1 MKDKW
6 KIHNK
11 LLVTCAIFLSL
22 FGLLMQYSASSYYA
36 QNNFGDEFYYVK
48 KQAIALVFALVVMYG
63 LKFINTQWLKKWRY
77 VILGI
82 SLVLLALVFVPK
94 IGVENYGAKR
104 WINLGFTTMQPSD
117 VAKFA
122 LVIFIASCLDKKSM
136 LSFKNMLPVLLATA
150 AVCLL
155 IMLEPNMSVTMCV
168 GMTVVIMLLVGGCK
182 LKHFMIMAIPVIAGV
197 IVLILIE
204 PYRVKRLM
212 AFIDPWASPLGE
224 GYQLIQSYYALGSG
238 GLFGL
243 GLFNSRQKYLFLT
256 FSESDFILSVIGEE
270 LGFVGIVLLLCV
282 FFIITV
288 CGIKIAKKADNRFDC
303 YLACGIIAVIAVQ
316 TLLNVAVISGSIPPT
331 GIPLPFVSNGGTSL
345 VCFMA
350 GIGILENI
358 SAKSQEGYLNHK
370 IY

>member
-1 MKDKW
+1 MGSKW
-6 KIHNK
+6 KIRSK
-11 LLVTCAIFLSL
+11 PLVACAVLLAL
-22 FGLLMQYSASSYYA
+22 FGLVAQYSASCYSA
-36 QNNFGDEFYYVK
+36 QNQFGDAFYYVK
-48 KQAIALVFALVVMYG
+48 KQALALVFAIVVMYAI
-63 LKFINTQWLKKWRY
+63 KFIDTAWLKKWRY
-77 VILGI
+77 LILAL
-82 SLVLLALVFVPK
+82 SCVLLALVFLPK

-117 VAKFA
+117 IAKFA
-122 LVIFIASCLDKKSM
+122 LVIFIAGCLDRKSA
-136 LSFKNMLPVLLATA
+136 LSFKNMLPILFATA
-150 AVCLL
+150 IVCVL

-168 GMTVVIMLLVGGCK
+168 GVVVIIMLFVGGCDYK
-182 LKHFMIMAIPVIAGV
+182 RFLIMALPVVAGV
-197 IVLILIE
+197 IALILIE
-204 PYRVKRLM
+204 PYRVKRLT

-270 LGFVGIVLLLCV
+270 LGFAGLVLVLCA
-282 FFIITV
+282 FIAITC
-288 CGIKIAKKADNRFDC
+288 CGIKIAKNATDRFDC
-303 YLACGIIAVIAVQ
+303 YLACGVSAIIAVQA
-316 TLLNVAVISGSIPPT
+316 LLNAAVISGSIPPT

-350 GIGILENI
+350 GVGILENI
-358 SAKSQEGYLNHK
+358 AAKSQARHLNHK